1 MLQRLRFS
9 IVDFKKLKSTACP
22 LISSQPQQRSQS
34 RSIELLRQRLRGSEL
49 FRVLDRNAIRFH
61 LAYTSRFVL
70 TRILL
75 SRLAVFESSAIL
87 RRFPTYP
94 GYSQPGAFPSPSIA
108 ELAGFWASTNRKVA
122 AKKHKP
128 TKSARATTIRNGNWK
143 ANGMIEYFQE

>member
-34 RSIELLRQRLRGSEL
+34 RSIALLRQRLRGSEL

-75 SRLAVFESSAIL
+75 SRLAHGVS
-87 RRFPTYP
+87 RGCVDY
-94 GYSQPGAFPSPSIA
+94 
-108 ELAGFWASTNRKVA
+108 
-122 AKKHKP
+122 
-128 TKSARATTIRNGNWK
+128 SARLLYTKTKPVIRK
-143 ANGMIEYFQE
+143 AIDRGLDMTDEDQGDGSHS